1 MKRHKRMVLQ
11 QRIRTWTVET
21 RWRGETLKRIG
32 WSNHHPEEEDAND
45 KNRENR
51 PTNKRISKTLTE
63 LQHHRHQ
70 IAAEDQRPKN
80 DRSFKSPP
88 QRCKVVERRGFR
100 RTVIGDV
107 QHREVTGDECSFHRN
122 RSEEPPEEDQ
132 PRIPTRQPHKFG
144 TMTDQSVTNRDGTKN
159 RRSKTKSDSCTS
171 KCEIHEPLRTV
182 VTGTFPFTSAWLR
195 RSASSSL

>member
-1 MKRHKRMVLQ
+1 MERHKRMVLQ
-11 QRIRTWTVET
+11 QRIRTWAIET

-32 WSNHHPEEEDAND
+32 RTNQHPKEEDADD
-45 KNRENR
+45 KHRENR
-51 PTNKRISKTLTE
+51 PTNKRISKTLAE
-63 LQHHRHQ
+63 LQHHRHEVS
-70 IAAEDQRPKN
+70 AKYERPKD
-80 DRSFKSPP
+80 DRTFESSP

-107 QHREVTGDECSFHRN
+107 EHREVTGDECSFHRD
-122 RSEEPPEEDQ
+122 RSEQSTEEDQ
-132 PRIPTRQPHKFG
+132 PRIPTRQPDKFG
-144 TMTDQSVTNRDGTKN
+144 TMTDQSVTNRDGAKN

-182 VTGTFPFTSAWLR
+182 VTGTFPFTSAWLS